1 MPHTCL
7 AGVARYHLDAC
18 AGSAQTPHDYIT
30 NVRKILVNRSYKGI
44 DECSTGEATREHCL
58 CVHAVLGGPKTR
70 GPKNHHG
77 TQRIHRRQHVV
88 TQNVCFRCGC
98 CNPCAH
104 VCSLHVFVTQL
115 CLLACFTRWSPDSQ
129 RTGRYLFPD
138 VACCRNEPDF
148 WVQVRVAVPGAR
160 SMRARLLSPV
170 CSFGSTLSSW
180 QWRLSCLARST
191 RCHVAG
197 RPVFGPKK
205 MHRFRDHQNSSTGHV
220 CPRCYARKHGRY
232 PSLTDIV
239 FVRRH
244 AKKGTA
250 LHDGVGS
257 LMFFFFSSDSRP
269 SKDAN

>member
-1 MPHTCL
+1 MPSVWIISSTL
-7 AGVARYHLDAC
+7 SLSTEKPAAPAKPS
-18 AGSAQTPHDYIT
+18 GST
-30 NVRKILVNRSYKGI
+30 VV
-44 DECSTGEATREHCL
+44 
-58 CVHAVLGGPKTR
+58 CVHAVSGGLKTR

-88 TQNVCFRCGC
+88 TQSVCFRCVC

-104 VCSLHVFVTQL
+104 VCSLLVFVTQL

-129 RTGRYLFPD
+129 RTCRYLFP
-138 VACCRNEPDF
+138 RRRLLSKRTRF
-148 WVQVRVAVPGAR
+148 LVQVRVAVPGAR

-180 QWRLSCLARST
+180 QWRLSCPARSA
-191 RCHVAG
+191 RCHEAG

-205 MHRFRDHQNSSTGHV
+205 LHRFRDHQNSSTGHV
-220 CPRCYARKHGRY
+220 CPRCDARKHGRY

-257 LMFFFFSSDSRP
+257 LMFFFQVTADLQRMPLDNSASI
-269 SKDAN
+269 